1 MSPTSRILFAGGC
14 MVTGYPVGA
23 DISLARIALRSLG
36 HRASEAPRVL
46 PYVNLHSGP
55 RIVEA
60 CREQETE
67 FLILQLG
74 HYETLRPFRKILF
87 GGNKA
92 KHNSSVS
99 TSVPFVP
106 DPKMLYRPT
115 LHHRF
120 MNARRFALAHAL
132 AAAGQK
138 KRAFDAAAAA
148 AALDG
153 ILLSLAPMPLR
164 AVLLLS
170 PFSCPD
176 MVARAYRR
184 ELLPVFTAAA
194 AKHKC
199 LYVDVFGMLEDCR
212 HHDSFVANFADQF
225 HLSRL
230 GHQRVGMLVGQ
241 SLRRVVREANPA
253 YLPTMAVW
261 PPLPSLHL
269 PPEAEA
275 IAS

>member
-1 MSPTSRILFAGGC
+1 MFPSSRILFAGGC

-36 HRASEAPRVL
+36 HRASELPCVL
-46 PYVNLHSGP
+46 PYVNLRSCA

-67 FLILQLG
+67 FLVLQLG
-74 HYETLRPFRKILF
+74 HYETLRPLRKILS
-87 GGNKA
+87 GGNKS

-106 DPKMLYRPT
+106 DPQKLYRPT
-115 LHHRF
+115 LQKHF
-120 MNARRFALAHAL
+120 MNARRLVLAQTL
-132 AAAGQK
+132 AALGQK

-148 AALDG
+148 EGLDA
-153 ILLSLAPMPLR
+153 ILSSLAPLPLR
-164 AVLLLS
+164 AILLLS

-176 MVARAYRR
+176 LVARAYRR
-184 ELLPVFTAAA
+184 ELLPIFAAAA
-194 AKHKC
+194 AKYKC
-199 LYVDVFGMLEDCR
+199 AYVDVFGMMEDCR
-212 HHDSFVANFADQF
+212 HHDRFAANFADQF
-225 HLSRL
+225 HLSRA

-241 SLRRVVREANPA
+241 SLRRVVREVNPA
-253 YLPTMAVW
+253 YLPVTAAW
-261 PPLPSLHL
+261 PPLPGLHL
-269 PPEAEA
+269 PPETAA